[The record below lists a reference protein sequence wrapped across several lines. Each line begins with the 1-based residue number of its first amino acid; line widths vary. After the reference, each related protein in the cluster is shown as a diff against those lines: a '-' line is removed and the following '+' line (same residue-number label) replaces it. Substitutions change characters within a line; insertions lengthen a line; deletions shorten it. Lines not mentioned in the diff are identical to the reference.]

1 MRRDCL
7 TQPAFLADLNLL
19 AQFDSKNL
27 EQGLKLHQGSDESLR
42 AAALRLHAKGVI
54 TAPDG
59 GYLTPCGVSLLEH
72 LEHLVQALQS

>member
-27 EQGLKLHQGSDESLR
+27 EQGLKLHQGSDDALR
-42 AAALRLHAKGVI
+42 ASALRLHAKGQQGQGGDCQGVFRELAHQV
-54 TAPDG
+54 AP
-59 GYLTPCGVSLLEH
+59 
-72 LEHLVQALQS
+72 